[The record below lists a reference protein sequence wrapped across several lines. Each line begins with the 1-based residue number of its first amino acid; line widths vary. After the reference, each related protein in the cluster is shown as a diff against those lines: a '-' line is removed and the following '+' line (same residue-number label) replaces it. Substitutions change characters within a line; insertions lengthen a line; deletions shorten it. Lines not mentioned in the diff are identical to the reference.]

1 MTITATTG
9 LQLRSL
15 VTPNG
20 ELEISLQ
27 QVDVADPGPDEV
39 VIQVTATPINPS
51 DLGLL
56 FGMADVKTAKLS
68 GTTEQPIVTAAIPEA
83 ARTPKPPKVHA
94 KIRSHRRL
102 RRAGGRARRIGLLW
116 IGGCIAGC
124 MPGRT

>member
-1 MTITATTG
+1 MTTTATTG

-27 QVDVADPGPDEV
+27 QFDIADPGADEV

-56 FGMADVKTAKLS
+56 FGMADLSTAKLS
-68 GTTEQPIVTAAIPEA
+68 GTTERPIVTSAIPEA
-83 ARTPKPPKVHA
+83 AMKA
-94 KIRSHRRL
+94 MQ
-102 RRAGGRARRIGLLW
+102 GRQSGAVRP
-116 IGGCIAGC
+116 AA
-124 MPGRT
+124 